1 MNENEVREMETIES
15 ENTNTYDEC
24 ESSGG
29 GSLAT
34 VLVGAALFAGGV
46 AVSKI
51 AGAIKNRKKDDKP
64 KKKRKKFVCGW
75 VEVDDEVFEELA
87 PEEDIFEE
95 EDLEP
100 ETEEK

>member
-64 KKKRKKFVCGW
+64 KKKRKKLMW
-75 VEVDDEVFEELA
+75 VEMDDEVAEELA

-95 EDLEP
+95 EDLQP